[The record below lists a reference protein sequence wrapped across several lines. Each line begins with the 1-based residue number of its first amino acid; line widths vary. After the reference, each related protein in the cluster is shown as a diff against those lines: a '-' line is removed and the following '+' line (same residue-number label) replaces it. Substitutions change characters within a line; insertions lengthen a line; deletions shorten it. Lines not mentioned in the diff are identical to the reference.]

1 MTVPVTVGLNG
12 TPASMAA
19 ADWGARE
26 AALRGLPLRLVSAW
40 EWQPFSYAPL
50 AGSEMP
56 EQWSVRVPEEAAAE
70 LRRRYPGLDV
80 TADRLTGPPPEVL
93 CEAAKE
99 SELLALGSTGLGPL
113 AGFLLGSVAMAT
125 VAHTGRPVVLV
136 RAPEGGQGEGEG
148 AEEDAGGE
156 AGSGG
161 GNGGDGGASEAGD
174 GAVVL
179 GIDLSSP
186 GDETIR
192 FGFAAASVRSAPLRV
207 INGWNP
213 PPYFGHGIGDDE
225 GRRSEAIDRAAETM
239 RAVLAPWRERYPAVE
254 VAEEPGI
261 GRPAR
266 LLSEAG
272 AGAGLVVVGRR
283 ATPRRPGQPRIGHVA
298 HAVLHHCPAPVA
310 VVPSADVVPLAAVV
324 PPSDVVPPAA

>member
-56 EQWSVRVPEEAAAE
+56 EQWSVRVPEETAEE

-80 TADRLTGPPPEVL
+80 TADRLTGSPPEVL
-93 CEAAKE
+93 REAAKQ

-125 VAHTGRPVVLV
+125 IAHTERPVVLV
-136 RAPEGGQGEGEG
+136 RADE
-148 AEEDAGGE
+148 EEDAGDDGEGDDGEGGE
-156 AGSGG
+156 AGGG
-161 GNGGDGGASEAGD
+161 DDGEGGEAGGGGDGGASEAGD

-192 FGFAAASVRSAPLRV
+192 FGFAAAAVRSAPLRV

-225 GRRSEAIDRAAETM
+225 GRRAEAIDRAAESM

-310 VVPSADVVPLAAVV
+310 VVPSAD
-324 PPSDVVPPAA
+324 

>member
-12 TPASMAA
+12 TPASMTA

-50 AGSEMP
+50 AGNEMP
-56 EQWSVRVPEEAAAE
+56 EQWSVRVPEETAAE
-70 LRRRYPGLDV
+70 LRRRYPGLDI

-136 RAPEGGQGEGEG
+136 RAREGEG
-148 AEEDAGGE
+148 DGAGEDPGGE
-156 AGSGG
+156 AGSGS
-161 GNGGDGGASEAGD
+161 GGDDDGVGGGASEAGD

-192 FGFAAASVRSAPLRV
+192 FGFAAAAVRSAPLRV

-225 GRRSEAIDRAAETM
+225 GRRAEAIDRAAESM

-310 VVPSADVVPLAAVV
+310 VVPSAA
-324 PPSDVVPPAA
+324 

>member
-12 TPASMAA
+12 TPESMAA

-56 EQWSVRVPEEAAAE
+56 EQWSIRVPEETAAE
-70 LRRRYPGLDV
+70 LRRRYPGLDA
-80 TADRLTGPPPEVL
+80 TTDRLTGPPPEVL
-93 CEAAKE
+93 CEAAKG

-125 VAHTGRPVVLV
+125 VAHTERPVVLV
-136 RAPEGGQGEGEG
+136 RAGAEGEG
-148 AEEDAGGE
+148 DQDEGGE
-156 AGSGG
+156 AG
-161 GNGGDGGASEAGD
+161 

-179 GIDLSSP
+179 GIDLNSP

-192 FGFAAASVRSAPLRV
+192 FGFVAASVRSAPLRV

-213 PPYFGHGIGDDE
+213 PPYFGHGIGADE
-225 GRRSEAIDRAAETM
+225 GRRAEAIDRAAESM
-239 RAVLAPWRERYPAVE
+239 RAVLAPWREKYPAVE

-272 AGAGLVVVGRR
+272 DGAGLVVVGRR
-283 ATPRRPGQPRIGHVA
+283 ATPHRPGQPRIGHVA

-310 VVPSADVVPLAAVV
+310 VVPAA
-324 PPSDVVPPAA
+324 

>member
-12 TPASMAA
+12 TPASIAA

-50 AGSEMP
+50 AGGEMP
-56 EQWSVRVPEEAAAE
+56 EQWSVRVPEETAAE

-93 CEAAKE
+93 CEVAKG

-125 VAHTGRPVVLV
+125 VAHTERPVVLV
-136 RAPEGGQGEGEG
+136 RAHEGEG
-148 AEEDAGGE
+148 DEGEGGE
-156 AGSGG
+156 AGGG
-161 GNGGDGGASEAGD
+161 GGGASEAGD
-174 GAVVL
+174 RAVVL

-192 FGFAAASVRSAPLRV
+192 FGFAAAAARSAPLRV

-225 GRRSEAIDRAAETM
+225 GRRAEVIDRTAASM
-239 RAVLAPWRERYPAVE
+239 RAALEPWRERYPAVE

-298 HAVLHHCPAPVA
+298 HAVMHHCPAPVA
-310 VVPSADVVPLAAVV
+310 VVPQAL
-324 PPSDVVPPAA
+324 PPAAA